1 VAVVLIVEDEAQV
14 LVMIDFVLAEAGYET
29 LTARTLAEGLA
40 ITQSEK
46 KIDLLFTDLTL
57 VDEIDGGLQ
66 LGRAF
71 AETRPQTPVLYT
83 TGRGVTDGML
93 ELFVKPYGFVAKPY
107 TPENVLTAVKNLL
120 GAVPT

>member
-1 VAVVLIVEDEAQV
+1 MAVVLIVEDEAQV

>member
-1 VAVVLIVEDEAQV
+1 MAVVLIVEDEAQV

-107 TPENVLTAVKNLL
+107 TPQDVLTAVQNLL
-120 GAVPT
+120 GSVST